1 MAATTRSSCIQGK
14 LIVVLLLLCMVLVS
28 SCQRASTGSQQ
39 KVFHLNMSSG
49 NLESTDPAY
58 AKDLYM
64 MWSAHML
71 YNTLVETGDNLQ
83 LAPSLAKCWEVSED
97 RLTYT
102 FYLRNDVYFHDA
114 PQFQNGKG
122 RRMTAHD
129 VAYSLG
135 RIIDPKVASYGA
147 WIFNDRVADTNPFVA
162 VNDTVFQLHLKA
174 PFQPMLQI
182 LSMQYCSIVPREV
195 VAHWGKD
202 YRSHPCGTGPFQFKY
217 WDEGNV
223 LVLHRNPHYWER
235 DNAGNQLP
243 YIDAVQISFVDSK
256 ATEYFLFLQGKLDF
270 VNGVDGSFKD
280 LVLTKKGE
288 LKKEYEEK
296 IQLHKSQY
304 LNTEYIGFLTDTTN
318 PLMQG
323 AGTAN
328 VLVRQAMNYA
338 VDRNKIVTYFRN
350 GVGIPAYS
358 GFIPQGLPGYD
369 STGSYGYTY
378 NPKKALE
385 LLAQAGYPNG
395 KGLPPFKILS
405 PDNWADIVNFVAT
418 QLQDVGI
425 PAGVEIIQPNIL
437 KQQMSRS
444 QAIAFRGQWL
454 ADYPDAETYLAV
466 FYSKLP
472 APPNY
477 TRFNNEQYDKWY
489 DEAMLQPDSIRPL
502 WYRKMDSLAIRN
514 APLIPMFYDQILHF
528 TQNRVTGL
536 RSTAMNLIE
545 LKYVKLN

>member
-1 MAATTRSSCIQGK
+1 
-14 LIVVLLLLCMVLVS
+14 
-28 SCQRASTGSQQ
+28 
-39 KVFHLNMSSG
+39 VFYLNMSSG

-64 MWSAHML
+64 MWTAHML
-71 YNTLVETGDNLQ
+71 YNTLVETGEDLQ
-83 LAPSLAKCWEVSED
+83 LAPSLAQRWQVSDD

-102 FYLRNDVYFHDA
+102 FYLRSDVYFHDA
-114 PQFQNGKG
+114 PEFEHGKG

-129 VAYSLG
+129 VAYSLD
-135 RIIDPKVASYGA
+135 RIIDPAVASYGA
-147 WIFNDRVADTNPFVA
+147 WIFNDRVADVAPFTA
-162 VNDTVFQLHLKA
+162 VNDTVFQLRLKT

-195 VAHWGKD
+195 VEHWGKD
-202 YRSHPCGTGPFQFKY
+202 YRSHPCGTGPFQFRY

-223 LVLHRNPHYWER
+223 LVLHRNPHYWEQDATGR
-235 DNAGNQLP
+235 QLP
-243 YIDAVQISFVDSK
+243 YLDAVQISFVDSK

-280 LVLTKKGE
+280 LVLTKRGT
-288 LKKEYEEK
+288 LKKEYEGKIRLEK
-296 IQLHKSQY
+296 SRY

-318 PLMQG
+318 PLMKG
-323 AGTAN
+323 MGTAN
-328 VLVRQAMNYA
+328 PLVRQAMNYA
-338 VDRNKIVTYFRN
+338 VDRGKIVTYFRN

-358 GFIPQGLPGYD
+358 GFIPEGLPGYD
-369 STGSYGYTY
+369 SSHSYGYTY
-378 NPKKALE
+378 NPTKALG
-385 LLAQAGYPNG
+385 LLAKAGYPNG

-425 PAGVEIIQPNIL
+425 PASVEIIQPNIL

-477 TRFNNEQYDKWY
+477 TRFSNAQYDKWY
-489 DEAMLQPDSIRPL
+489 EEAMLQPDSVRSS
-502 WYRKMDSLAIRN
+502 WYRKMDSLAIAN
-514 APLIPMFYDQILHF
+514 APVIPMFYDQILHF
-528 TQNRVTGL
+528 TQKRVSGFT
-536 RSTAMNLIE
+536 STAMNLIE
-545 LKYVKLN
+545 LKQVRLN